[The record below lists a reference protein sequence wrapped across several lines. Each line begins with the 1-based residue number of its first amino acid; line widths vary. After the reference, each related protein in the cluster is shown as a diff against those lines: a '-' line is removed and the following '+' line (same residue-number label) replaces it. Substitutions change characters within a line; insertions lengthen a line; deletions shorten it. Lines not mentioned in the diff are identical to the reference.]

1 MKYCRYVC
9 AGTSQGEVHLLDPA
23 SFNVIMAWQAHSTAI
38 NWMDAQNNYL
48 VTCGWSTR
56 ANGARMLDA
65 FAKVYD
71 LRDKKQLAP
80 ISFPA
85 GAAYIQMHPR
95 MSTTGVVASQAGQL
109 QVIDI
114 HNPNTSNLHHAGIV
128 YPNSLRALIMAPS
141 GDAWG
146 LLDNENA
153 IHIWGSPDRIQYA
166 ERKNGTEFAD
176 TQSITTSITWDGD
189 QYVRALVLFYFA
201 FGLICNGLVP

>member
-9 AGTSQGEVHLLDPA
+9 AGTKDGEVHLLDPIIL
-23 SFNVIMAWQAHSTAI
+23 SVVMSWQAHSTAI

-56 ANGARMLDA
+56 ANGVHMLDA
-65 FAKVYD
+65 FVKVYD
-71 LRDKKQLAP
+71 LREKKQLAP

-109 QVIDI
+109 QVIDV
-114 HNPNTSNLHHAGIV
+114 HNPNTSILHHAKLV
-128 YPNSLRALIMAPS
+128 YPNNIRALVMAPS

-146 LLDNENA
+146 ILDSEDA
-153 IHIWGSPDRIQYA
+153 VHLWGSPDRLQFSEKKQI
-166 ERKNGTEFAD
+166 TEFAD
-176 TQSITTSITWDGD
+176 APSFVPSLPWDGD
-189 QYVRALVLFYFA
+189 Q
-201 FGLICNGLVP
+201 